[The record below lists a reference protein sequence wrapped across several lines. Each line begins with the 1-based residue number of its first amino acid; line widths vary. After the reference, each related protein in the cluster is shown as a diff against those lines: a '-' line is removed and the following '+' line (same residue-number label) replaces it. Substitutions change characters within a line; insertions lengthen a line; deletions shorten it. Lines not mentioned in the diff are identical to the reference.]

1 MQVTYPSVA
10 VAMRCCYAVSVNK
23 ISLTTTDG
31 EDQHTKEDVSAS
43 TSTVQNS
50 GATPRPSV
58 LPPVGSVYE
67 GNPSLGPSGGQEEG
81 EEEEEEEGKEGLS
94 AVQERRERREE
105 KKLAIMMMSKK
116 RKRLY
121 DQIMKSRRKKA
132 KEVKELKRKRRE
144 FDQARTVSKRAKVS

>member
-1 MQVTYPSVA
+1 M
-10 VAMRCCYAVSVNK
+10 SVNK
-23 ISLTTTDG
+23 IFLTTTDG

-50 GATPRPSV
+50 GATSRPSV

-81 EEEEEEEGKEGLS
+81 EEEEEGKEGLS

-132 KEVKELKRKRRE
+132 KEVKELKRKRKE